1 MNSEECIL
9 YLLRHYGTVVP
20 KDVIEILPDRYDLGI
35 SKNEF
40 RIILDKLISS
50 GQIEV
55 TYSHGSLI

>member
-20 KDVIEILPDRYDLGI
+20 KDVIEILPDQYDLGI

-55 TYSHGSLI
+55 T